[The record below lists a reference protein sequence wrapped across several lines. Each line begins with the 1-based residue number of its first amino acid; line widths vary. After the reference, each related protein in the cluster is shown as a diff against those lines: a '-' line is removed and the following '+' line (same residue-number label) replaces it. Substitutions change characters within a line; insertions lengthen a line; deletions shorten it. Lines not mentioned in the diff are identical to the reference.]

1 MFMTPVAS
9 GAAADAG
16 LPTSGDRAPK
26 ALPARL
32 ETRIAWILLLLGSRA
47 MHGYALIRE
56 LEANGV
62 SIDPPSMY
70 RTLRKLEDDGW
81 VSSSWSQSEIG
92 PRRRAYR
99 VTAAGR
105 QGLRDMAAMI
115 AASRDAHDRFLEGYE
130 SAAYGQVGL
139 LAAVPEDVV
148 HPGLLGGWWLRSP
161 STDQTPDEMF
171 ADPAEGS
178 SNRGQG

>member
-1 MFMTPVAS
+1 VTA
-9 GAAADAG
+9 
-16 LPTSGDRAPK
+16 DRAPR

-32 ETRIAWILLLLGSRA
+32 ETRIAWILLLLGRRT

-56 LEANGV
+56 LEAHGI

-81 VSSSWSQSEIG
+81 VSSRWAESEIG

-105 QGLRDMAAMI
+105 QGLRDLAAVI
-115 AASRDAHDRFLEGYE
+115 AATRDADDRFLEDYE
-130 SAAYGQVGL
+130 SAA
-139 LAAVPEDVV
+139 
-148 HPGLLGGWWLRSP
+148 
-161 STDQTPDEMF
+161 
-171 ADPAEGS
+171 
-178 SNRGQG
+178 

>member
-1 MFMTPVAS
+1 MFMTPVATA
-9 GAAADAG
+9 AAADAG
-16 LPTSGDRAPK
+16 LPASGDRAPK

-32 ETRIAWILLLLGSRA
+32 ETRIAWILLLLGSRT

-56 LEANGV
+56 LEAIGI

-70 RTLRKLEDDGW
+70 RTLRKLEEDGW
-81 VSSSWSQSEIG
+81 VSSSWSESEIG

-115 AASRDAHDRFLEGYE
+115 AAGRAADDRFLEGYE

-139 LAAVPEDVV
+139 LAAAPEDVV
-148 HPGLLGGWWLRSP
+148 HPGLRGGWWLRSAG
-161 STDQTPDEMF
+161 TEQ
-171 ADPAEGS
+171 ADAAE
-178 SNRGQG
+178 RGQG